1 MIKEAPRYF
10 IDIVI
15 KKPHTGYI
23 TYAVFEVNRWGKLF
37 SLVQQLFYRYVFT
50 LFALLVEEQ
59 DEGDTAELELLLQI
73 APFTTSDVNMLA
85 LDVVGFKE

>member
-10 IDIVI
+10 IDTVI
-15 KKPHTGYI
+15 KKPHTEYI

-37 SLVQQLFYRYVFT
+37 SLVQQLFYCYVFT

-73 APFTTSDVNMLA
+73 APFATSDVNMLA
-85 LDVVGFKE
+85 LDIVGFKE

>member
-10 IDIVI
+10 IDTVI

-59 DEGDTAELELLLQI
+59 DEGDTAELELLL
-73 APFTTSDVNMLA
+73 
-85 LDVVGFKE
+85 

>member
-10 IDIVI
+10 IDTVI

-37 SLVQQLFYRYVFT
+37 SLVQQLFYCYVFT
-50 LFALLVEEQ
+50 LFALLVEEHN
-59 DEGDTAELELLLQI
+59 ERDTAELELLLQI
-73 APFTTSDVNMLA
+73 APFATSDVNMLT